1 MRLLLVEDER
11 KLARAL
17 ARTLR
22 NEGYAVDTVHDSTE
36 GFAMAS
42 TQPYDIL
49 LIDRMLPGDYTDGV
63 AMVAALRR
71 EAITTPALILTA
83 LGDTS
88 HKISGLDAGADD
100 YLAKPFATDEL
111 LARLRAL
118 LRRPTQA
125 TATTLTVGELSL
137 QPNERYAT
145 FRGEPLQLTIKEYA
159 LLHYL
164 LRAEGRVVSKEQ
176 IIEHVWDFDAD
187 ILPNTVEA
195 YIKSLRKKIDLAHG
209 VKYIKTVRGAGY
221 KIEAT

>member
-22 NEGYAVDTVHDSTE
+22 NEGYAVDMVHDSTE

-49 LIDRMLPGDYTDGV
+49 LIDRMLPGDYTDGTT
-63 AMVAALRR
+63 MIAALRR
-71 EAITTPALILTA
+71 DGITTPALMLTA
-83 LGDTS
+83 LGDTI
-88 HKISGLDAGADD
+88 HKVSGLDAGADD

-125 TATTLTVGELSL
+125 TATTLAAGELTL
-137 QPNERYAT
+137 QPDEHRAA
-145 FRGEPLQLTIKEYA
+145 FRGEPLQLTTKEYA

-164 LRAEGRVVSKEQ
+164 LRTEGRVVSKEQ

-195 YIKSLRKKIDLAHG
+195 YIKALRKKIDLAYDVH
-209 VKYIKTVRGAGY
+209 YIKTVRGVGY
-221 KIEAT
+221 KLEAL

>member
-22 NEGYAVDTVHDSTE
+22 SEGYAVDVVHDSTE

-49 LIDRMLPGDYTDGV
+49 LVDRMLPGDYPDGA
-63 AMVAALRR
+63 AMIAALRHDD
-71 EAITTPALILTA
+71 ITTPALMLTA

-88 HKISGLDAGADD
+88 HKVSGLDAGADD

-118 LRRPTQA
+118 LRRPTHA
-125 TATTLTVGELSL
+125 TATTLTAGKLTL
-137 QPNERYAT
+137 QPDDHRAT
-145 FRGEPLQLTIKEYA
+145 FDGEPLQLTTKEYA

-195 YIKSLRKKIDLAHG
+195 YIKALRKKIDLAYG
-209 VKYIKTVRGAGY
+209 VQYIKTVRGVGY
-221 KIEAT
+221 KLEAA